1 MNIPTLPLHA
11 DAPWLAPLAG
21 YTDLPFRLLC
31 RDEGAKV
38 ACTEMVSAKGLVYG
52 RRGGKID
59 SNTLDL
65 LSSNE
70 HDLPLVVQL
79 FGAEAE
85 FLREAVHILREM
97 GFIWFDLNMG
107 CSVPKVTKTGAGS
120 AMLKDVE
127 NALAVGRAMIEAA
140 GQGRVGFKLR
150 LGWAVGEEVYLA
162 LAQELEQLGAGWIS
176 LHPRYAKQAFGGK
189 ADWSALRLLKEKLSI
204 PVIASGDLFTARDA
218 LRCLEETGVDTV
230 MFARGA
236 IASPAVFRFY
246 HALRAGESFAH
257 EYLAAQDLFSL
268 INRHAALAKELTPGR
283 PGKKG
288 YSPALLKMRTVV
300 PRYVKHLPGARE
312 LRLRLVHCASWEE
325 LEAFLHDFF
334 TAQEAALRMLPGL
347 SYRFFTRTFSKT
359 REHPIEQEQIKSSEN
374 TE

>member
-1 MNIPTLPLHA
+1 MALMKDRPSSDEKTPSIFLYPISLFEISMTSIPSLPIHA

-31 RDEGAKV
+31 RDEGARV

-65 LSSNE
+65 LTTNE
-70 HDLPLVVQL
+70 QDVPLVVQL

-85 FLREAVHILREM
+85 FLSEAVHILRDL
-97 GFIWFDLNMG
+97 GFAWFDLNMG
-107 CSVPKVTKTGAGS
+107 CSVPKVTKTGSGS
-120 AMLKDVE
+120 AMLKDME
-127 NALAVGRAMIEAA
+127 NALAVGKAMIAAA
-140 GQGRVGFKLR
+140 GEGRVGFKLR
-150 LGWAVGEEVYLA
+150 LGWTVGHEVYFDLA
-162 LAQELEQLGAGWIS
+162 RELEQCGAGWVS

-189 ADWSALRLLKEKLSI
+189 ADWGALRTLKANLAI
-204 PVIASGDLFTARDA
+204 PVIASGDLFTAADA
-218 LRCLEETGVDTV
+218 VRCLDETGVDTV

-246 HALRAGESFAH
+246 HALRAGKSFAH
-257 EYLAAQDLFSL
+257 EYLAAEELFDL

-288 YSPALLKMRTVV
+288 YAPSLLKMRTVV

-312 LRLRLVHCASWEE
+312 LRLRLVHCGSWDE
-325 LEAFLHDFF
+325 LDELLNDFF
-334 TAQEAALRMLPGL
+334 KAQ
-347 SYRFFTRTFSKT
+347 
-359 REHPIEQEQIKSSEN
+359 
-374 TE
+374 